1 MKNTLFAIYKNNNHK
16 GNIRAN
22 NQNEAIKKFIVA
34 SGLSEFSNDE
44 CYLLKFE
51 SKIAIKEIHF

>member
-1 MKNTLFAIYKNNNHK
+1 MFFLYRTYPVKYVKNQRYNIFKIIKMKNTLFAIYKNNNHK

-34 SGLSEFSNDE
+34 
-44 CYLLKFE
+44 
-51 SKIAIKEIHF
+51 